1 MTKAIMRCTKI
12 KTLGSAAASL
22 GHTYRTLNTPNAN
35 PELKRNNVHL
45 VGGSVDTVMGNLRSK
60 LPEKRRK
67 DAVLAIEYVMTAR
80 HEWWQTI
87 SEEQHQEF
95 FSQSMDWL
103 NDKYGKDNLIEAT
116 IHYDELTPHLTALVV
131 PLKDEKLNAFHY
143 IGSRQ
148 KLRDDQTSYAKCVE
162 HLGLERGIEGSKAQH
177 KTVKQFYK
185 ELEIKEQNI
194 PQIHPEELKS
204 QKMTGET
211 LVQKVFGAVETD
223 IGIALRLNQKIHNA
237 VAPTYSNALNDRLRA
252 DRLETVEKVASESQ
266 KQLKR
271 IFNAFKGLS
280 LNEIVSIGDKY
291 TQAIEKQRQEKER
304 LQQEALEQ
312 QQREQALLQEHHS
325 FFTEEPTEEEI
336 QKTPVPVQQKKVR
349 KIRR

>member
-1 MTKAIMRCTKI
+1 MRCTKI

-22 GHTYRTLNTPNAN
+22 GHTYRTLHTPNAD

-45 VGGSVDTVMGNLRSK
+45 VGGSVDTVMGDLRSK

-87 SEEQHQEF
+87 TPEEHQQF

-103 NDKYGKDNLIEAT
+103 SEKYGSENIIEAT
-116 IHYDELTPHLTALVV
+116 IHYDELTPHLTAMVV
-131 PLKDEKLNAFHY
+131 PLKDHKLNAFHY

-162 HLGLERGIEGSKAQH
+162 HLGLERGIEGSRAKHQ
-177 KTVKQFYK
+177 TVKQFYK
-185 ELEIKEQNI
+185 ELEIKDRQIPNI
-194 PQIHPEELKS
+194 TPQDLKP
-204 QKMTGET
+204 QKVEGET
-211 LVQKVFGAVETD
+211 LAQKVFGATETEY
-223 IGIALRLNQKIHNA
+223 GVSLRLNDKIQQA
-237 VAPTYSNALNDRLRA
+237 VSPIISNALNDRLRA
-252 DRLETVEKVASESQ
+252 DQLASLEKVASESQ

-280 LNEIVSIGDKY
+280 LDHIVSLGENY
-291 TQAIEKQRQEKER
+291 TEKMEQKRKQKEEKER
-304 LQQEALEQ
+304 QEQEALAK
-312 QQREQALLQEHHS
+312 QQREQ
-325 FFTEEPTEEEI
+325 TEI
-336 QKTPVPVQQKKVR
+336 QKLKAFFKEATHEPEENKEQTVSTVEKP
-349 KIRR
+349 KIRRMR